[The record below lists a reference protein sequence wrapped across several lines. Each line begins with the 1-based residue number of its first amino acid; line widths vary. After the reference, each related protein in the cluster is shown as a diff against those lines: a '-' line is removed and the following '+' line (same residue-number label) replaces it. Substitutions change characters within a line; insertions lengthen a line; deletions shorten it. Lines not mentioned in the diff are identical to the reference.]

1 MEKAT
6 RLNKFIAECGVC
18 SRREADRLIETGKVT
33 VNGVL
38 ASAGLQVTDS
48 DRIIVNGKPV
58 QRKNEKVVLAYYKPV
73 GVTCTE
79 KDKHAQ
85 VTVKDVLDYPVRVTY
100 AGRLDK
106 ESEGL
111 LLMTNDGDLINALM
125 RGSNGHEK
133 EYLVRVNKEIPK
145 DFKGR
150 MENGIYI
157 ADLDTTTR
165 KCKVDIIDP
174 YTFKIVLT
182 QGLNRQIRRMCESL
196 GLRVLGLKRIRIANI
211 EIGKLRVGTYR
222 KITGEELKELY
233 NCL

>member
-48 DRIIVNGKPV
+48 DKIIVNGKPV

-145 DFKGR
+145 DFKDR

>member
-145 DFKGR
+145 DFKDR